1 MIKYV
6 NIFDYLYR
14 YVNTTTKKY
23 FYKHL
28 CIYSYIPELN
38 SPKKSTKVTEKKTQH
53 KNYINKTTQHI

>member
-38 SPKKSTKVTEKKTQH
+38 SPKKSTKVTEKK
-53 KNYINKTTQHI
+53 NTTQKLY